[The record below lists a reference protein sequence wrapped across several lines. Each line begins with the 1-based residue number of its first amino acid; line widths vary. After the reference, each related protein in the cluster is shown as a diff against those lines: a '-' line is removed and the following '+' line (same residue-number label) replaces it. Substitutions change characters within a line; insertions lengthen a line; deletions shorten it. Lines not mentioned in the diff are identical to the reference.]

1 MHCVS
6 SKVFGAALLAVF
18 LNLITTEVLA
28 GNITGEI
35 KFVDDPPKPPI
46 IRVSK
51 DQDYCGET
59 LPDETYLLDAQSALR
74 NVVVFIESA
83 PSKPPAEP
91 QREHILSNTGCR
103 YVPRI
108 LAMHKGEKLKVRNND
123 PTRHIPHS

>member
-59 LPDETYLLDAQSALR
+59 LPDETYPYFHNKKVEISEFQLVSSSGRHYIWGSCRWTESLGESQSEAL
-74 NVVVFIESA
+74 
-83 PSKPPAEP
+83 
-91 QREHILSNTGCR
+91 
-103 YVPRI
+103 
-108 LAMHKGEKLKVRNND
+108 
-123 PTRHIPHS
+123 